1 MEKAMEVFSEI
12 FDISLKH
19 EDLGKQVENLLDW
32 DSFTI
37 MNFMAEM
44 SEKFD
49 VTIDI
54 IQISAIDTVKDVIE
68 LIYKCIK

>member
-1 MEKAMEVFSEI
+1 MEVFSEI